1 MFLASSLRET
11 TQDFSKCWRKAAG
24 DVRRMNRTI
33 GKMFNA
39 YRFRE
44 VSLGTHHALGQ
55 ILGNTSLLES
65 SVTPTLVPIV
75 LLPVCQ

>member
-1 MFLASSLRET
+1 
-11 TQDFSKCWRKAAG
+11 
-24 DVRRMNRTI
+24 MNRTI

-44 VSLGTHHALGQ
+44 VSLGTYHALWQ

-65 SVTPTLVPIV
+65 PVTSTLVSIV